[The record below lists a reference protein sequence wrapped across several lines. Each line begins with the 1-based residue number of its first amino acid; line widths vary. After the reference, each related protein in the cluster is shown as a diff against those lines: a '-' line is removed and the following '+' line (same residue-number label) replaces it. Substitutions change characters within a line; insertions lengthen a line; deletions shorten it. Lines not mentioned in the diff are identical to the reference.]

1 MWNSLRDQSA
11 RQKRTRRALW
21 IIGLGSLLYV
31 NLILILF
38 GERELGIETAPTSP
52 TSSFTTDTTN
62 RTLHRLSAACSNRAK
77 IARHR
82 ATTIPHH
89 RAGRFTL

>member
-21 IIGLGSLLYV
+21 IIGLGSLLYM

-38 GERELGIETAPTSP
+38 GERQLGIETAP
-52 TSSFTTDTTN
+52 TSSFTTDTTD
-62 RTLHRLSAACSNRAK
+62 RTLHRL
-77 IARHR
+77 
-82 ATTIPHH
+82 
-89 RAGRFTL
+89 